1 MMKLKLLVVAAGLA
15 LLPAVGGAQE
25 TSRSAECPKGCPTS
39 RGAAGLS
46 GVEFLALQ
54 QELRDRNCGNAR
66 VPGVLDAATRRAI
79 RVCAQRMSVRNNA
92 RAVLTAMNIG
102 FGTGDAAPSAD
113 AANRPSESTMSAPAT
128 PTPTPT

>member
-1 MMKLKLLVVAAGLA
+1 MKLRILVVAAGFA

-25 TSRSAECPKGCPTS
+25 TSRGPECPKGCPTS
-39 RGAAGLS
+39 AGAAGLS

-54 QELRDRNCGNAR
+54 QELRDRGCGNSR

-79 RVCAQRMSVRNNA
+79 RTCAGKLGVANNA

-102 FGTGDAAPSAD
+102 FGEAD
-113 AANRPSESTMSAPAT
+113 PRPAMPVSG
-128 PTPTPT
+128 